1 MRKSFGRFFCVA
13 GGLLA
18 LDQVLKYLV
27 DSSLRPG
34 ESVVLI
40 PGFASISYVR
50 NTGAAFGI
58 LAEMRGPWASLF
70 FVAVTALVLFI
81 VLLVYRGLS
90 PSRSL
95 PLLALPVVFGG
106 GAGNLI
112 DRLRYG
118 EVIDFMD
125 LYVNGYHWP
134 AFNLADASISVGVGL
149 LLLDMLRGRPPKQAG
164 GGLEGEGN
172 RTKALPS

>member
-1 MRKSFGRFFCVA
+1 MRKSYGRFFILA
-13 GGLLA
+13 GSLLA
-18 LDQVLKYLV
+18 LDQLLKYLV

-40 PGFASISYVR
+40 PGVASISYVR

-58 LAEMRGPWASLF
+58 LAGMRGPWASLF
-70 FVAVTALVLFI
+70 FVGVTALVLLI
-81 VLLVYRGLS
+81 ILLVYRGLS
-90 PSRSL
+90 FSRSL
-95 PLLALPVVFGG
+95 PLLALPMVFGG

-125 LYVNGYHWP
+125 LYIKGYHWP

-164 GGLEGEGN
+164 GGLEGERN
-172 RTKALPS
+172 STKALAS